1 MGAGSGEQGY
11 EEADGAPVED
21 GEKLHDQQGEVATDT
36 KD

>member
-11 EEADGAPVED
+11 EEAGGAPVE
-21 GEKLHDQQGEVATDT
+21 EKLHDQQGEVATDT